1 MNKELRIM
9 GKTKK
14 RTHNTYFMIH
24 DSGLSL
30 LEVLVVVALFAVLGI
45 VISRS
50 IILTLQGS
58 QKSESLVRARENLD
72 YSLAVIE
79 RQIRNA
85 TSITECPNTDTN
97 IINYTDQ
104 NGRAGS
110 FSCVNVGQA
119 DSYVASGSARLTS
132 DAVSLV
138 TCSFTCTL
146 GTGDKPPVVAVDLEV
161 KNANASGA
169 QSSVV
174 SATTQIYL
182 RSY

>member
-1 MNKELRIM
+1 MMKL
-9 GKTKK
+9 KTQNSKLK
-14 RTHNTYFMIH
+14 
-24 DSGLSL
+24 SGRGISL
-30 LEVLVVVALFAVLGI
+30 IEVLVVVALFAVLGV

-58 QKSESLVRARENLD
+58 QKSEFLVRARENID

-85 TSITECPNTDTN
+85 DSITECPNTDTN

-104 NGRAGS
+104 SGRLSS
-110 FSCVNVGQA
+110 FSCVGVGSA

-132 DAVSLV
+132 NTVSV
-138 TCSFTCTL
+138 STCSFTCTP
-146 GTGDKPPVVAVDLEV
+146 GAGAKPPVVAVDLEV
-161 KNANASGA
+161 KNTNASGVQGA
-169 QSSVV
+169 VV